1 MGKDQKKGKP
11 AKRKFNIKPVFLR
24 IGRYFRDVYRE
35 LRRVTWP
42 TKKDL
47 ISYSTVVIVFIAIMA
62 VIILL
67 MDLGL
72 DALLKLAV
80 GS

>member
-1 MGKDQKKGKP
+1 MGKVQKKSKP
-11 AKRKFNIKPVFLR
+11 AKRKIGIKTVFLR

>member
-11 AKRKFNIKPVFLR
+11 AKRKFNIKTVFLR